1 MDGISSKL
9 TELLQ
14 NPGMM
19 EQIRGLAAAFG
30 QSGTNASA
38 PTGAEMPFVPPMQNA
53 QVSQPTQNVRPN
65 APMGGIPPEMS
76 GWMLRLL
83 PMMGA
88 FQQETDETRFLCALR
103 PLLSEE
109 RQKKLDGALQLM
121 KAMKVLPLLRQGG
134 LLS

>member
-30 QSGTNASA
+30 QSGTSASA
-38 PTGAEMPFVPPMQNA
+38 QTGAEMPFVPPA
-53 QVSQPTQNVRPN
+53 PPN
-65 APMGGIPPEMS
+65 IPNTPNTPMGGMPPEMS

-121 KAMKVLPLLRQGG
+121 KTMKILPLLRQGG
-134 LLS
+134 IIS